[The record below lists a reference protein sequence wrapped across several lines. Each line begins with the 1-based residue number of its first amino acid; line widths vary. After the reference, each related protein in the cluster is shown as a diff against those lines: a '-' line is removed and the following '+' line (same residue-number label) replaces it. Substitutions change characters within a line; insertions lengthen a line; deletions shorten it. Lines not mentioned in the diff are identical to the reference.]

1 MRVFYSVEDI
11 PILQNPVVTVGSYD
25 GVHFGHR
32 VLLNTVKA
40 RAADMKGESVVV
52 TFWPH
57 PRQVLPNGGDI
68 KLLNTLQE
76 KLFLLNEA
84 GIDNVVVLP
93 FTAEFS
99 NMTAYEFLSNVLV
112 DCIGMRYFVVGYN
125 HRFGSDRKGDIETLR
140 VWQPKLGFIAECVER
155 HDVHDE
161 KVSSTI
167 IRRLIGQGEMT
178 KAAEFLTRGYILIAD
193 TDNTGSVLSVCND
206 KLLPPSGKYPVE
218 VRNDAC
224 LLKDVAEIDD
234 AGTVRL
240 VRGTGSAVTDL
251 LVTFL

>member
-1 MRVFYSVEDI
+1 MRAFEC
-11 PILQNPVVTVGSYD
+11 
-25 GVHFGHR
+25 R
-32 VLLNTVKA
+32 
-40 RAADMKGESVVV
+40 
-52 TFWPH
+52 
-57 PRQVLPNGGDI
+57 
-68 KLLNTLQE
+68 
-76 KLFLLNEA
+76 
-84 GIDNVVVLP
+84 GI
-93 FTAEFS
+93 
-99 NMTAYEFLSNVLV
+99 VLV
-112 DCIGMRYFVVGYN
+112 DGSGMGYFVVGYM
-125 HRFGSDRKGDIETLR
+125 HRFGSDRKGGIETLR
-140 VWQPKLGFIAECVER
+140 AWQPKLGFIAECVER

-167 IRRLIGQGEMT
+167 IRSLIGRGEMT

-224 LLKDVAEIDD
+224 LSKDVAEIDD

-240 VRGTGSAVTDL
+240 VRGTGSTVTDL

>member
-1 MRVFYSVEDI
+1 MRVFYSAEDI
-11 PILQNPVVTVGSYD
+11 PALQNPVVTVGSYD

-32 VLLNTVKA
+32 VLLDTVME
-40 RAADMKGESVVV
+40 RAAEEHGESVVV

-76 KLFLLNEA
+76 KLFLLEEA

-93 FTAEFS
+93 FTTEFS
-99 NMTAYEFLSNVLV
+99 GMTAYEFLSRVLV
-112 DCIGMRYFVVGYN
+112 GRIGMRHFVVGYN

-140 VWQPKLGFIAECVER
+140 AWQPEFGFVAECVER

-167 IRRLIGQGEMT
+167 IRNLIGHGEMT
-178 KAAEFLTRGYILIAD
+178 KAAEFLTRGYILISD
-193 TDNTGSVLSVCND
+193 TDNTGTVLSVCKD
-206 KLLPPSGKYPVE
+206 KLLPPQGRYPVK
-218 VRNDAC
+218 VRNGEFVSEDT
-224 LLKDVAEIDD
+224 VEIDD
-234 AGTVRL
+234 TGIVKL
-240 VRGTGSAVTDL
+240 VKGSDGAVKDL

>member
-76 KLFLLNEA
+76 KLFL
-84 GIDNVVVLP
+84 
-93 FTAEFS
+93 
-99 NMTAYEFLSNVLV
+99 
-112 DCIGMRYFVVGYN
+112 
-125 HRFGSDRKGDIETLR
+125 
-140 VWQPKLGFIAECVER
+140 
-155 HDVHDE
+155 
-161 KVSSTI
+161 
-167 IRRLIGQGEMT
+167 
-178 KAAEFLTRGYILIAD
+178 
-193 TDNTGSVLSVCND
+193 
-206 KLLPPSGKYPVE
+206 
-218 VRNDAC
+218 
-224 LLKDVAEIDD
+224 
-234 AGTVRL
+234 
-240 VRGTGSAVTDL
+240 
-251 LVTFL
+251 